1 MTKKL
6 ITQHWDWNKSK
17 YLNLFNAGLPI
28 VLYRTFLPNSVSIP
42 KKERDYPYMEKETA
56 WTLSDKVRVS
66 CCLKFLTRRRRVTSV
81 FLTEVTYFC
90 ALFLTVLTLKSGE
103 TTIIRLSLWIVQ
115 ERSFGYNGEKRRGK
129 ATIRF
134 MSGGAR

>member
-1 MTKKL
+1 MFYTERFC
-6 ITQHWDWNKSK
+6 Q
-17 YLNLFNAGLPI
+17 I
-28 VLYRTFLPNSVSIP
+28 VCQSL

-115 ERSFGYNGEKRRGK
+115 ERSFGYNGEKRRAK